1 MSFMKRLRAVL
12 FFNAVSCLS
21 FGALFVL
28 APQSVGTWLGAAPAQ
43 LLQIVGA
50 ILIVNAA
57 HLALASVKGSLLPLE
72 VLYFSAGDI
81 LWFTGSLA
89 LVGSNLIVTSDTG
102 QVITMFVAL
111 GVLLLGLSQIWLL
124 AEITDAGV
132 PKDQNSE
139 LMPRNLNR
147 GQAIAASWIA
157 MKTWIK
163 IWLFLLNSLFLVAI
177 FFLPEPTAR
186 LTLTAYV
193 ASGPLLAAMMIWQR
207 GLTRLLGLAH
217 LIPWLPLA
225 GYIALRL
232 TSDVAGPMIT
242 RVAAPTL
249 YSYLVVLLIAIVI
262 CLVLD
267 LYDWW
272 RWWRGERFRLGAASA
287 AGADASIQIDG

>member
-1 MSFMKRLRAVL
+1 
-12 FFNAVSCLS
+12 
-21 FGALFVL
+21 
-28 APQSVGTWLGAAPAQ
+28 
-43 LLQIVGA
+43 
-50 ILIVNAA
+50 
-57 HLALASVKGSLLPLE
+57 
-72 VLYFSAGDI
+72 
-81 LWFTGSLA
+81 
-89 LVGSNLIVTSDTG
+89 
-102 QVITMFVAL
+102 
-111 GVLLLGLSQIWLL
+111 
-124 AEITDAGV
+124 
-132 PKDQNSE
+132 
-139 LMPRNLNR
+139 
-147 GQAIAASWIA
+147 